1 VTEAGKDLR
10 IAVAAFAARPRV
22 VVAVDF
28 GGTLAPFVTDPL
40 QARAVP
46 GGLEV
51 LRAEAA
57 LGGVTAAVVSGR
69 DLATLAALG

>member
-1 VTEAGKDLR
+1 
-10 IAVAAFAARPRV
+10 
-22 VVAVDF
+22 
-28 GGTLAPFVTDPL
+28 L

>member
-1 VTEAGKDLR
+1 VTEAGKALR

-22 VVAVDF
+22 VVAVGF
-28 GGTLAPFVTDPL
+28 GGTLGPFVTGPL
-40 QARAVP
+40 QGRAVP
-46 GGLEV
+46 GGLEA
-51 LRAEAA
+51 LRGAAA

>member
-10 IAVAAFAARPRV
+10 IAVAAVAARPRV
-22 VVAVDF
+22 LVAVGFD
-28 GGTLAPFVTDPL
+28 GTLGPFVTGPL
-40 QARAVP
+40 QGRALP
-46 GGLEV
+46 GGLEA

>member
-1 VTEAGKDLR
+1 VTEAGKDFR
-10 IAVAAFAARPRV
+10 IAVAAFAARPREV
-22 VVAVDF
+22 AAVDF
-28 GGTLAPFVTDPL
+28 GGTLAHFVTDPL

-57 LGGVTAAVVSGR
+57 LGGVTAAVVSGPR
-69 DLATLAALG
+69 QYQRSHP